1 MYKCNLVLVCLLSI
15 RLRVLDIE
23 EWMASDKVCMPDG
36 PSELP
41 SKGESELGKLRDLSS
56 CVSAADVQTSSRNS
70 QRTSRLP

>member
-1 MYKCNLVLVCLLSI
+1 
-15 RLRVLDIE
+15 
-23 EWMASDKVCMPDG
+23 MASDKVCMPNG